1 MRRFV
6 LCSVVGG
13 YVTLGLAGIGGAAD
27 TAPEALA
34 RLDQLIDANDVQE
47 RAIAYEQIR
56 RGMKG
61 EAATARFAARLPAL
75 PPDRQ
80 IELLRALADRGDA
93 AALPAIAKLAEAGD
107 TAVRSAALHAIGGLG
122 SGESVG
128 LLVKA
133 LAATD
138 PEKAAARRALV
149 ILRGDDATRQVVAA
163 LASAPPAVRALLLD
177 IVADRRARAAVPE
190 LVGFAVDADGGV
202 RAATM
207 RALATL
213 GGPEQV
219 PGMVKGVLTAAAG
232 QERTDAER
240 ALVTVCT
247 QNPGHEQATESF
259 LTIFKT
265 ASDADRE
272 VLLSP
277 LGRIGGPGAMA
288 VVDALLAD
296 TDPAKREFGLVA
308 LTRWPDA
315 TVAPRLLDLLAKATD
330 QDKDQ
335 GQGQGERDMLLS
347 ALIRIAPL
355 PDNKLNDQQKLELLQ
370 KTMSLCQRD
379 EDRRRVLE
387 RANAIRT
394 IETLRFVVPY
404 LDDPNLAE
412 PACLSVV
419 ELAHHRNIRDA
430 NKDEFTKALDKVL
443 GTTKNEELIDRAE
456 RYKQGQTWE
465 RKKPSKS

>member
-6 LCSVVGG
+6 FCFALGG
-13 YVTLGLAGIGGAAD
+13 CVTLGLAGVGGAAD

-47 RAIAYEQIR
+47 RAIAYERIR
-56 RGMKG
+56 HGVKG
-61 EAATARFAARLPAL
+61 EAATARFAARLSAL
-75 PPDRQ
+75 PADRQ

-93 AALPAIAKLAEAGD
+93 AALPAIAKLAEGGD
-107 TAVRSAALHAIGGLG
+107 PAVRSAALHAIGGLG

-133 LAATD
+133 LATTD
-138 PEKAAARRALV
+138 PEKAAARLALV
-149 ILRGDDATRQVVAA
+149 ILRGDEATRQVVAA
-163 LASAPPAVRALLLD
+163 LAGAAPPVRAQLLD
-177 IVADRRARAAVPE
+177 VVADRRAQAAVPD
-190 LVGFAVDADGGV
+190 LVGYAVDADSGV
-202 RAATM
+202 RTAAM
-207 RALATL
+207 RAVAKL

-219 PGMVKGVLTAAAG
+219 PAMVKGVLAAAAG

-315 TVAPRLLDLLAKATD
+315 TVAPKLLDMVAKAPDAATRDRLL
-330 QDKDQ
+330 
-335 GQGQGERDMLLS
+335 G

-355 PDNKLNDQQKLELLQ
+355 PDNKLNDQQKLELLE
-370 KTMSLCQRD
+370 KTMKLCEKD
-379 EDRRRVLE
+379 ADRGKVIE

-394 IETLRFVVPY
+394 VETFRFVLPY
-404 LDDPNLAE
+404 LDEPTLAE
-412 PACLSVV
+412 PACKSVV
-419 ELAHHRNIRDA
+419 ELAHHQQLRDA
-430 NKDEFTKALDKVL
+430 HKDDFTKALDKVIA
-443 GTTKNEELIDRAE
+443 TTKNLELVERAN
-456 RYKQGQTWE
+456 RYKEGKTWA
-465 RKKPSKS
+465 RK

>member
-6 LCSVVGG
+6 FCFALGG
-13 YVTLGLAGIGGAAD
+13 CATLGLAGVGGAAD
-27 TAPEALA
+27 TAAEALA

-61 EAATARFAARLPAL
+61 EAATARFAARLSAL
-75 PPDRQ
+75 PADRQ

-93 AALPAIAKLAEAGD
+93 AALPAIAKLAEGGD
-107 TAVRSAALHAIGGLG
+107 PAVRSAALQAIGGLG

-163 LASAPPAVRALLLD
+163 LASAPPAVRAHLLD
-177 IVADRRARAAVPE
+177 IMADRRARAAVPE
-190 LVGFAVDADGGV
+190 LVGYAADADPGV
-202 RAATM
+202 RAAAM
-207 RALATL
+207 RALAKL

-219 PGMVKGVLTAAAG
+219 PGMVKGLFAAAAG

-247 QNPGHEQATESF
+247 QSPGHEQATESF

-296 TDPAKREFGLVA
+296 TDPAEREFGLVA

-315 TVAPRLLDLLAKATD
+315 TVAPKLLGMVANAPDAATRDRLL
-330 QDKDQ
+330 
-335 GQGQGERDMLLS
+335 G

-355 PDNKLNDQQKLELLQ
+355 PDNKLNDNQKLELLQ
-370 KTMSLCQRD
+370 KTMKLCEKD
-379 EDRRRVLE
+379 ADRGKVIE

-394 IETLRFVVPY
+394 VETFRFVLPY
-404 LDDPNLAE
+404 LDEPSLAE
-412 PACLSVV
+412 PACKSVV
-419 ELAHHRNIRDA
+419 ELAHHQKLRDA
-430 NKDEFTKALDKVL
+430 HKDDFTKALDKVIA
-443 GTTKNEELIDRAE
+443 TTKNPELVERAN
-456 RYKQGQTWE
+456 RYKEGKTWA
-465 RKKPSKS
+465 RK

>member
-6 LCSVVGG
+6 FCFALGG
-13 YVTLGLAGIGGAAD
+13 CAALGLAGVGGAAD

-47 RAIAYEQIR
+47 RAIAYERIR
-56 RGMKG
+56 HGVKG
-61 EAATARFAARLPAL
+61 EAATARFAARLSAL
-75 PPDRQ
+75 PADRQ

-93 AALPAIAKLAEAGD
+93 AALPAIAKLAEGGD
-107 TAVRSAALHAIGGLG
+107 PAVRSAALHAIGGLG

-133 LAATD
+133 LATTD
-138 PEKAAARRALV
+138 PEKAAARLALV
-149 ILRGDDATRQVVAA
+149 ILRGDEATRQVVAA
-163 LASAPPAVRALLLD
+163 MAGAAPPVRAQLLD
-177 IVADRRARAAVPE
+177 VVADRRAQAAVPD
-190 LVGFAVDADGGV
+190 LVGYAVDADSGV
-202 RAATM
+202 RTAAM
-207 RALATL
+207 RAVAKL

-219 PGMVKGVLTAAAG
+219 PAMVKGVLAAAAG

-288 VVDALLAD
+288 VVDALLAYA
-296 TDPAKREFGLVA
+296 DPAKREFGLVA

-315 TVAPRLLDLLAKATD
+315 TVAPKLLDMVAKAPDAATRDRLL
-330 QDKDQ
+330 
-335 GQGQGERDMLLS
+335 G

-355 PDNKLNDQQKLELLQ
+355 PDNKLNDQQKLELLE
-370 KTMSLCQRD
+370 KTMKLCEKD
-379 EDRRRVLE
+379 ADRGKVIE

-394 IETLRFVVPY
+394 VETFRFVLPY
-404 LDDPNLAE
+404 LDEPTLAE
-412 PACLSVV
+412 PACKSVV
-419 ELAHHRNIRDA
+419 ELAHHQQLRDA
-430 NKDEFTKALDKVL
+430 HKDDFTKALDKVIA
-443 GTTKNEELIDRAE
+443 TTKNLELVERAN
-456 RYKQGQTWE
+456 RYKEGKTWA
-465 RKKPSKS
+465 RK

>member
-6 LCSVVGG
+6 FCFALGG
-13 YVTLGLAGIGGAAD
+13 CATLGLAGVGGAAD
-27 TAPEALA
+27 TAAEALA

-47 RAIAYEQIR
+47 RAIAYEHIR

-61 EAATARFAARLPAL
+61 EASTARFAARLSAL
-75 PPDRQ
+75 PADRQ

-93 AALPAIAKLAEAGD
+93 AALPAIAKLAEGGD
-107 TAVRSAALHAIGGLG
+107 PAVRSAALQAIGGLG

-163 LASAPPAVRALLLD
+163 LASAPPAVRAHLLD
-177 IVADRRARAAVPE
+177 IMADRRARAAVPE
-190 LVGFAVDADGGV
+190 LVGYAADADPGV
-202 RAATM
+202 RAAAM
-207 RALATL
+207 RALAKL

-219 PGMVKGVLTAAAG
+219 PGMVKGLFAAAAG

-247 QNPGHEQATESF
+247 QSPGHEQATESF

-296 TDPAKREFGLVA
+296 TDPAEREFGLVA

-315 TVAPRLLDLLAKATD
+315 TVAPKLLGMVANAPDAATRDRLL
-330 QDKDQ
+330 
-335 GQGQGERDMLLS
+335 G

-355 PDNKLNDQQKLELLQ
+355 PDNKLNDNQKLELLQ
-370 KTMSLCQRD
+370 KTMKLCEKD
-379 EDRRRVLE
+379 ADRGKVIE

-394 IETLRFVVPY
+394 VETFRFVLPY
-404 LDDPNLAE
+404 LDEPSLAE
-412 PACLSVV
+412 PACKSVV
-419 ELAHHRNIRDA
+419 ELAHHQKLRDA
-430 NKDEFTKALDKVL
+430 HKDDFTKALDKVIA
-443 GTTKNEELIDRAE
+443 TTKNPELVERAN
-456 RYKQGQTWE
+456 RYKEGKTWA
-465 RKKPSKS
+465 RK

>member
-6 LCSVVGG
+6 FCFALGG
-13 YVTLGLAGIGGAAD
+13 CVTLGLAGVGGAAD

-47 RAIAYEQIR
+47 RAIAYERIR
-56 RGMKG
+56 HGVKG
-61 EAATARFAARLPAL
+61 EAATARFAARLSAL
-75 PPDRQ
+75 PADRQ

-93 AALPAIAKLAEAGD
+93 AALPAIAKLAEGGD
-107 TAVRSAALHAIGGLG
+107 PAVRSAALHAIGGLG

-133 LAATD
+133 LATTD
-138 PEKAAARRALV
+138 PEKAAARLALV
-149 ILRGDDATRQVVAA
+149 ILRGDEATRQVVAA
-163 LASAPPAVRALLLD
+163 MAGAAPPVRAQLLD
-177 IVADRRARAAVPE
+177 VVADRRAQAAVPD
-190 LVGFAVDADGGV
+190 LVGYAVDADSGV
-202 RAATM
+202 RTAAM
-207 RALATL
+207 RAVAKL

-219 PGMVKGVLTAAAG
+219 PAMVKGVLAAAAG

-296 TDPAKREFGLVA
+296 ADPAKREFGLVA

-315 TVAPRLLDLLAKATD
+315 TVAPKLLDMVAKAPDAATRDRLL
-330 QDKDQ
+330 
-335 GQGQGERDMLLS
+335 G

-355 PDNKLNDQQKLELLQ
+355 PDNKLNDQQKLELLE
-370 KTMSLCQRD
+370 KTMKLCEKD
-379 EDRRRVLE
+379 ADRGKVIE

-394 IETLRFVVPY
+394 VETFRFVLPY
-404 LDDPNLAE
+404 LDEPTLAE
-412 PACLSVV
+412 PACKSVV
-419 ELAHHRNIRDA
+419 ELAHHQQLRDA
-430 NKDEFTKALDKVL
+430 HKDDFTKALDKVIA
-443 GTTKNEELIDRAE
+443 TTKNLELVERAN
-456 RYKQGQTWE
+456 RYKEGKTWA
-465 RKKPSKS
+465 RK

>member
-6 LCSVVGG
+6 FCFALGG
-13 YVTLGLAGIGGAAD
+13 CATLGLAGVGGAAD
-27 TAPEALA
+27 TAAEALA

-47 RAIAYEQIR
+47 RAIAYEHIR

-61 EAATARFAARLPAL
+61 EASTARFAARLSAL
-75 PPDRQ
+75 PADRQ

-93 AALPAIAKLAEAGD
+93 AALPAIAKLAEGGD
-107 TAVRSAALHAIGGLG
+107 PAVRSAALQAIGGLG

-163 LASAPPAVRALLLD
+163 LASAPPAVRAHLLD
-177 IVADRRARAAVPE
+177 IMADRRARAAVPE
-190 LVGFAVDADGGV
+190 LVGYAADADPGV
-202 RAATM
+202 RAAAM
-207 RALATL
+207 RALAKL

-247 QNPGHEQATESF
+247 QSPGHEQATESF

-296 TDPAKREFGLVA
+296 TDPAEREFGLVA

-315 TVAPRLLDLLAKATD
+315 TVAPKLLGMVANAPDAATRDRLL
-330 QDKDQ
+330 
-335 GQGQGERDMLLS
+335 G

-355 PDNKLNDQQKLELLQ
+355 PDNKLNDNQKLELLQ
-370 KTMSLCQRD
+370 KTMKLCEKD
-379 EDRRRVLE
+379 ADRGKVIE

-394 IETLRFVVPY
+394 VETFRFVLPY
-404 LDDPNLAE
+404 LDEPSLAE
-412 PACLSVV
+412 PACKSVV
-419 ELAHHRNIRDA
+419 ELAHHQKLRDA
-430 NKDEFTKALDKVL
+430 HKDDFTKALDKVIA
-443 GTTKNEELIDRAE
+443 TTKNPELVERAN
-456 RYKQGQTWE
+456 RYKEGKTWA
-465 RKKPSKS
+465 RK

>member
-6 LCSVVGG
+6 FCFALGG
-13 YVTLGLAGIGGAAD
+13 CATLGLAGVGGAAD
-27 TAPEALA
+27 TAAEALA

-47 RAIAYEQIR
+47 RAIAYEHIR

-61 EAATARFAARLPAL
+61 EAATARFAARLSAL
-75 PPDRQ
+75 PADRQ

-93 AALPAIAKLAEAGD
+93 AALPAIAKLAEGGD
-107 TAVRSAALHAIGGLG
+107 PAVRSAALQAIGGLG

-163 LASAPPAVRALLLD
+163 LASAPPAVRADLLD
-177 IVADRRARAAVPE
+177 TVADRRARAAVPE
-190 LVGFAVDADGGV
+190 LVGYAADADPGV
-202 RAATM
+202 RAAAM
-207 RALATL
+207 RALAKL

-219 PGMVKGVLTAAAG
+219 PGMVKGLFAAAAG

-247 QNPGHEQATESF
+247 QSPGHEQATESF

-296 TDPAKREFGLVA
+296 TDPAEREFGLVA

-315 TVAPRLLDLLAKATD
+315 TVAPKLLGMVANAPDAATRDRLL
-330 QDKDQ
+330 
-335 GQGQGERDMLLS
+335 G

-355 PDNKLNDQQKLELLQ
+355 PDNKLNDNQKLELLQ
-370 KTMSLCQRD
+370 KTMKLCEKD
-379 EDRRRVLE
+379 ADRGKVIE

-394 IETLRFVVPY
+394 VETFRFVLPY
-404 LDDPNLAE
+404 LDEPSLAE
-412 PACLSVV
+412 PACKSVV
-419 ELAHHRNIRDA
+419 ELAHHQKLRDA
-430 NKDEFTKALDKVL
+430 HKDDFTKALDKVIA
-443 GTTKNEELIDRAE
+443 TTKNPELVERAN
-456 RYKQGQTWE
+456 RYKEGKTWA
-465 RKKPSKS
+465 RK

>member
-13 YVTLGLAGIGGAAD
+13 CVTLGLAGVGGAAD

-47 RAIAYEQIR
+47 RAIAYERIR
-56 RGMKG
+56 HGVKG

-93 AALPAIAKLAEAGD
+93 AALQEIEKLAEGGD
-107 TAVRSAALHAIGGLG
+107 PAVRSAALHAIGGLG

-163 LASAPPAVRALLLD
+163 LASAPPAVRAHLLD

-190 LVGFAVDADGGV
+190 FVGFAVDADAGV

-259 LTIFKT
+259 LTIFK
-265 ASDADRE
+265 AANDSDRE

-277 LGRIGGPGAMA
+277 QGRIGGPGAMA

-315 TVAPRLLDLLAKATD
+315 TVAPKLLDMVAKAPDAATRDRLL
-330 QDKDQ
+330 
-335 GQGQGERDMLLS
+335 G

-355 PDNKLNDQQKLELLQ
+355 PDNKLNDNQKLELLENTL
-370 KTMSLCQRD
+370 KLCEQD
-379 EDRRRVLE
+379 ADRGKVIE

-394 IETLRFVVPY
+394 VETFRFVLPY
-404 LDDPNLAE
+404 LDEPTLAE
-412 PACLSVV
+412 PACKSVV
-419 ELAHHRNIRDA
+419 ELAHHQQLRDA
-430 NKDEFTKALDKVL
+430 HKDDFTKALDKVIA
-443 GTTKNEELIDRAE
+443 TTKNPELVERAN
-456 RYKQGQTWE
+456 RYKEGKTWA
-465 RKKPSKS
+465 RK

>member
-6 LCSVVGG
+6 FCFALGG
-13 YVTLGLAGIGGAAD
+13 CATLGLAGVGGAAD
-27 TAPEALA
+27 TAAEALA

-47 RAIAYEQIR
+47 RAIAYEHIR

-61 EAATARFAARLPAL
+61 EASTARFAARLSAL
-75 PPDRQ
+75 PADRQ

-93 AALPAIAKLAEAGD
+93 AALPAIAKLAEGGD
-107 TAVRSAALHAIGGLG
+107 PAVRSAALQAIGGLG

-163 LASAPPAVRALLLD
+163 LASAPPAVRAHLLD
-177 IVADRRARAAVPE
+177 IMADRRARAAVPE
-190 LVGFAVDADGGV
+190 LVGYAADADPGV
-202 RAATM
+202 RAAAM
-207 RALATL
+207 RALAKL

-219 PGMVKGVLTAAAG
+219 PGMVKGLFAAAAG

-247 QNPGHEQATESF
+247 QSPGHEQATESF

-296 TDPAKREFGLVA
+296 TDPAEREFGLVA

-315 TVAPRLLDLLAKATD
+315 TVAPKLLGMVANAPDAATRDRLL
-330 QDKDQ
+330 
-335 GQGQGERDMLLS
+335 G

-355 PDNKLNDQQKLELLQ
+355 PDNKLNDNQKLELLE
-370 KTMSLCQRD
+370 KTMKLCEQD
-379 EDRRRVLE
+379 ADRGKVIE

-394 IETLRFVVPY
+394 VETFRFVLPY
-404 LDDPNLAE
+404 LDEPSLAE
-412 PACLSVV
+412 PACKSVV
-419 ELAHHRNIRDA
+419 ELAHHQKLRDA
-430 NKDEFTKALDKVL
+430 HKDDFTKALDKVIA
-443 GTTKNEELIDRAE
+443 TTKNPELVERAN
-456 RYKQGQTWE
+456 RYKEGKTWA
-465 RKKPSKS
+465 RK

>member
-6 LCSVVGG
+6 FCFALGG
-13 YVTLGLAGIGGAAD
+13 CATLGLAGIGGAAD
-27 TAPEALA
+27 TAAEALA
-34 RLDQLIDANDVQE
+34 RLDQLVDANDVQE

-61 EAATARFAARLPAL
+61 EAATARFAARLSAL
-75 PPDRQ
+75 PADRQ

-93 AALPAIAKLAEAGD
+93 AALPAIAKLAEGGD
-107 TAVRSAALHAIGGLG
+107 PAVRSAALQAIGGLG

-138 PEKAAARRALV
+138 SEKAAARRALV

-163 LASAPPAVRALLLD
+163 LASAPPAVRAHLLD

-190 LVGFAVDADGGV
+190 LVGYAADADPGV
-202 RAATM
+202 RAAAM
-207 RALATL
+207 RALAKL

-219 PGMVKGVLTAAAG
+219 PSMVKGLFAASAG

-315 TVAPRLLDLLAKATD
+315 TVAPKLLGMVAKAPDAATRDRLL
-330 QDKDQ
+330 
-335 GQGQGERDMLLS
+335 G

-355 PDNKLNDQQKLELLQ
+355 PDNKLNDKQKLELLEQ
-370 KTMSLCQRD
+370 TMKLCEKD
-379 EDRRRVLE
+379 ADRGKVIE

-394 IETLRFVVPY
+394 VETFRFVLPY
-404 LDDPNLAE
+404 LDEPSLAE
-412 PACLSVV
+412 PACKSVV
-419 ELAHHRNIRDA
+419 ELAHHQKLRDA
-430 NKDEFTKALDKVL
+430 HKDDFTKALDKVIA
-443 GTTKNEELIDRAE
+443 TTKNPELVERAN
-456 RYKQGQTWE
+456 RYKEGKTWA
-465 RKKPSKS
+465 RK

>member
-6 LCSVVGG
+6 FCFALGG
-13 YVTLGLAGIGGAAD
+13 CVTLGLAGVGGAAD

-47 RAIAYEQIR
+47 RAIAYERIR
-56 RGMKG
+56 HGVKG
-61 EAATARFAARLPAL
+61 EAATARFAARLSAL
-75 PPDRQ
+75 PADRQ

-93 AALPAIAKLAEAGD
+93 AALPAIAKLAEGGD
-107 TAVRSAALHAIGGLG
+107 PAVRSAALHAIGGLG

-133 LAATD
+133 LATTD
-138 PEKAAARRALV
+138 PEKAAARLALV
-149 ILRGDDATRQVVAA
+149 ILRGDEATRQVVAA
-163 LASAPPAVRALLLD
+163 MAGAAPPVRAQLLD
-177 IVADRRARAAVPE
+177 VVADRRAQAAVPD
-190 LVGFAVDADGGV
+190 LVGYAVDADSGV
-202 RAATM
+202 RTAAM
-207 RALATL
+207 RAVAKL

-219 PGMVKGVLTAAAG
+219 PAMVKGVLAAAAG

-315 TVAPRLLDLLAKATD
+315 TVAPKLLDMVAKAPDAATRDRLL
-330 QDKDQ
+330 
-335 GQGQGERDMLLS
+335 G

-355 PDNKLNDQQKLELLQ
+355 PDNKLNDQQKLELLE
-370 KTMSLCQRD
+370 KTMKLCEKD
-379 EDRRRVLE
+379 ADRGKVIE

-394 IETLRFVVPY
+394 VETFRFVLPY
-404 LDDPNLAE
+404 LDEPTLAE
-412 PACLSVV
+412 PACKSVV
-419 ELAHHRNIRDA
+419 ELAHHQQLRDA
-430 NKDEFTKALDKVL
+430 HKDDFTKALDKVIA
-443 GTTKNEELIDRAE
+443 TTKNLELVERAN
-456 RYKQGQTWE
+456 RYKEGKTWA
-465 RKKPSKS
+465 RK

>member
-6 LCSVVGG
+6 FCFALGG
-13 YVTLGLAGIGGAAD
+13 CATLGLAGVGGAAD
-27 TAPEALA
+27 TAAEALA

-47 RAIAYEQIR
+47 RAIAYEHIR

-61 EAATARFAARLPAL
+61 EASTARFAARLSAL
-75 PPDRQ
+75 PADRQ

-93 AALPAIAKLAEAGD
+93 AALPAIAKLAEGGD
-107 TAVRSAALHAIGGLG
+107 PAVRSAALQAIGGLG

-163 LASAPPAVRALLLD
+163 LASAPPAVRAHLLD
-177 IVADRRARAAVPE
+177 IMADRRARAAVPE
-190 LVGFAVDADGGV
+190 LVGYAADADPGV
-202 RAATM
+202 RAAAM
-207 RALATL
+207 RALAKL

-219 PGMVKGVLTAAAG
+219 PGMVKGLFAAAAG

-247 QNPGHEQATESF
+247 QSPGHEQATESF

-296 TDPAKREFGLVA
+296 TDPAEREFGLVA

-315 TVAPRLLDLLAKATD
+315 TVAPKLLGMVANAPDAATRDRLL
-330 QDKDQ
+330 
-335 GQGQGERDMLLS
+335 G

-355 PDNKLNDQQKLELLQ
+355 PDNKLNDKQKLELLQ
-370 KTMSLCQRD
+370 KTMKLCEKD
-379 EDRRRVLE
+379 ADRGKVIE

-394 IETLRFVVPY
+394 VETFRFVLPY
-404 LDDPNLAE
+404 LDEPSLAE
-412 PACLSVV
+412 PACKSVV
-419 ELAHHRNIRDA
+419 ELAHHQKLRDA
-430 NKDEFTKALDKVL
+430 HKDDFTKALDKVIA
-443 GTTKNEELIDRAE
+443 TTKNPELVERAN
-456 RYKQGQTWE
+456 RYKEGKTWA
-465 RKKPSKS
+465 RK

>member
-6 LCSVVGG
+6 FCFALGG
-13 YVTLGLAGIGGAAD
+13 CATLGLAGVGGAAD
-27 TAPEALA
+27 TAAEALA

-47 RAIAYEQIR
+47 RAIAYEHIR

-61 EAATARFAARLPAL
+61 EASTARFAARLSAL
-75 PPDRQ
+75 PADRQ

-93 AALPAIAKLAEAGD
+93 AALPAIAKLAEGGD
-107 TAVRSAALHAIGGLG
+107 PAVRSAALQAIGGLG

-163 LASAPPAVRALLLD
+163 LASAPPAVRAHLLD
-177 IVADRRARAAVPE
+177 IMADRRARAAVPE
-190 LVGFAVDADGGV
+190 LVGYAADADPGV
-202 RAATM
+202 RAAAM
-207 RALATL
+207 RALAKL

-219 PGMVKGVLTAAAG
+219 PGMVKGLFAAAAG

-247 QNPGHEQATESF
+247 QSPGHEQATESF
-259 LTIFKT
+259 LSIFKT

-296 TDPAKREFGLVA
+296 TDPAEREFGLVA

-315 TVAPRLLDLLAKATD
+315 TVAPKLLGMVANAPDAATRDRLL
-330 QDKDQ
+330 
-335 GQGQGERDMLLS
+335 G

-355 PDNKLNDQQKLELLQ
+355 PDNKLNDNQKLELLQ
-370 KTMSLCQRD
+370 KTMKLCEKD
-379 EDRRRVLE
+379 ADRGKVIE

-394 IETLRFVVPY
+394 VETFRFVLPY
-404 LDDPNLAE
+404 LDEPSLAE
-412 PACLSVV
+412 PACKSVV
-419 ELAHHRNIRDA
+419 ELAHHQKLRDA
-430 NKDEFTKALDKVL
+430 HKDDFTKALDKVIA
-443 GTTKNEELIDRAE
+443 TTKNPELVERAN
-456 RYKQGQTWE
+456 RYKEGKTWA
-465 RKKPSKS
+465 RK

>member
-6 LCSVVGG
+6 FCFALGG
-13 YVTLGLAGIGGAAD
+13 CATLGLAGVGGAAD
-27 TAPEALA
+27 TAAEALA

-61 EAATARFAARLPAL
+61 EASTARFAARLSAL
-75 PPDRQ
+75 PADRQ

-93 AALPAIAKLAEAGD
+93 AALPAIAKLAEGGD
-107 TAVRSAALHAIGGLG
+107 PAVRSAALQAIGGLG

-163 LASAPPAVRALLLD
+163 LASAPPAVRADLLD
-177 IVADRRARAAVPE
+177 TVADRRARAAVPE
-190 LVGFAVDADGGV
+190 LVGYAADADPGV
-202 RAATM
+202 RAAAM
-207 RALATL
+207 RALAKL

-219 PGMVKGVLTAAAG
+219 PGMVKGLFAAAAG

-247 QNPGHEQATESF
+247 QSPGHEQATESF

-296 TDPAKREFGLVA
+296 TDPAEREFGLVA

-315 TVAPRLLDLLAKATD
+315 TVAPKLLGMVANAPDAATRDRLL
-330 QDKDQ
+330 
-335 GQGQGERDMLLS
+335 G

-355 PDNKLNDQQKLELLQ
+355 PDNKLNDNQKLELLQ
-370 KTMSLCQRD
+370 KTMKLCEKD
-379 EDRRRVLE
+379 ADRGKVIE

-394 IETLRFVVPY
+394 VETFRFVLPY
-404 LDDPNLAE
+404 LDEPSLAE
-412 PACLSVV
+412 PACKSVV
-419 ELAHHRNIRDA
+419 ELAHHQKLRDA
-430 NKDEFTKALDKVL
+430 HKDDFTKALDKVIA
-443 GTTKNEELIDRAE
+443 TTKNPELVERAN
-456 RYKQGQTWE
+456 RYKEGKTWA
-465 RKKPSKS
+465 RK